1 MSKNVQEPRC
11 LSKIAVVGTFI
22 FLGVI
27 RSALEPT
34 QPPIKTIT
42 EGLPAGW
49 NVTRGEALLFPLPHT
64 KFKNACKLLIHVP
77 TCVNTTVLN

>member
-42 EGLPAGW
+42 EGLPAG
-49 NVTRGEALLFPLPHT
+49 
-64 KFKNACKLLIHVP
+64 
-77 TCVNTTVLN
+77 